1 MGGID
6 HRLFDQRHLVGG
18 PGAYVESGGE
28 VIHGY
33 RPDEVIGQPIGDF
46 YTEGDRHRG
55 LPATG
60 LERARQV
67 GRHDTEGWRVRKD
80 GTVFWASELL
90 TALYAQDGQIDG
102 FARIVRDMI
111 DSKRAHD
118 AVLESER
125 RFRMLV
131 DGVTDY
137 AIFMLSPDEAV
148 TNWNLGAQR
157 IKGYAAQEIIG
168 SHFSRFYTPEDVA
181 AGLPQRALE
190 AAARDGRFDA
200 EGWRVR
206 KDGTHFWAQVVIN
219 AIRGDDGTIV
229 DFAKITRDITE
240 RRESNRLLEET
251 RTALV
256 QS

>member
-1 MGGID
+1 MRQEHSSAIPPTDWLGKWVASITDYSICAISLEG
-6 HRLFDQRHLVGG
+6 RVLTWN
-18 PGAYVESGGE
+18 PGGE

-46 YTEGDRHRG
+46 YTQGDRHRG

-137 AIFMLSPDEAV
+137 AIFMLSPDGAV
-148 TNWNLGAQR
+148 TNWNSGAQR

-168 SHFSRFYTPEDVA
+168 SHFALLHARGCRCRVASARFGSGGARWALRRRGMARQKRRYA
-181 AGLPQRALE
+181 LLGAGRHQC
-190 AAARDGRFDA
+190 DCSQ
-200 EGWRVR
+200 
-206 KDGTHFWAQVVIN
+206 T
-219 AIRGDDGTIV
+219 
-229 DFAKITRDITE
+229 
-240 RRESNRLLEET
+240 RREHDACE
-251 RTALV
+251 
-256 QS
+256 